1 VADVFKAL
9 GHPGRRRVLA
19 ALSDGPS
26 TPGELSDQLGMKLPN
41 LSAQLSVLKEADMV
55 FAERNGT
62 SITYHL
68 NTSVIESALS
78 ALMTQLDIGS
88 DDDD

>member
-1 VADVFKAL
+1 
-9 GHPGRRRVLA
+9 
-19 ALSDGPS
+19 
-26 TPGELSDQLGMKLPN
+26 MKLPN

>member
-1 VADVFKAL
+1 MADVFKAL
-9 GHPGRRRVLA
+9 GHPGRRKVLA
-19 ALSDGPS
+19 ALSDGPM
-26 TPGELSDQLGMKLPN
+26 TPSELSEQLGLELSN
-41 LSAQLSVLKEADMV
+41 LSAQLSVLREANMV

-62 SITYHL
+62 SIVYHL

-78 ALMTQLDIGS
+78 ALMTQLDAGS

>member
-1 VADVFKAL
+1 
-9 GHPGRRRVLA
+9 
-19 ALSDGPS
+19 
-26 TPGELSDQLGMKLPN
+26 MKLPN

-68 NTSVIESALS
+68 NISVIESALS
-78 ALMTQLDIGS
+78 ALMTRLDIGS
-88 DDDD
+88 AHDD